1 MFAKI
6 ANINN
11 YVLPLLRLTT
21 MTELGFGA
29 YATHPGD
36 VIKDE
41 IESRGITQRML
52 AERTGIGFTVI
63 NEILNGKRPLTERSA
78 LLIGAAL
85 DIDSEPLLRLQYK
98 YNMQT
103 LMKDQSFLKRLKSIK
118 GFAASVTL

>member
-1 MFAKI
+1 MEI
-6 ANINN
+6 
-11 YVLPLLRLTT
+11 RLTT

-63 NEILNGKRPLTERSA
+63 NEILNGRRPLTERSA

>member
-1 MFAKI
+1 M
-6 ANINN
+6 
-11 YVLPLLRLTT
+11 
-21 MTELGFGA
+21 
-29 YATHPGD
+29 
-36 VIKDE
+36 
-41 IESRGITQRML
+41 
-52 AERTGIGFTVI
+52 AEKREKVREGVV
-63 NEILNGKRPLTERSA
+63 NEILNGTRPLTERSA